1 MFHTCLYVKSRKKDN
16 NDIVRYLS
24 DSCEFLFSLIFTRVD
39 SMVNAIYLAYFLIA
53 ILNTWFLVQQIKT
66 RKTLTISHES
76 SALLKETNINI
87 GLSVSIYLVDIMF
100 VYMTNAIH

>member
-1 MFHTCLYVKSRKKDN
+1 
-16 NDIVRYLS
+16 
-24 DSCEFLFSLIFTRVD
+24 
-39 SMVNAIYLAYFLIA
+39 MVNAIYLAYFLIA

-76 SALLKETNINI
+76 SALLKEININI
-87 GLSVSIYLVDIMF
+87 GLSVLIYLVDIMF

>member
-1 MFHTCLYVKSRKKDN
+1 
-16 NDIVRYLS
+16 
-24 DSCEFLFSLIFTRVD
+24 
-39 SMVNAIYLAYFLIA
+39 MVNAIYLAYFLIA